1 MPVGKRIGSMTWAGW
16 ISAMPIGNG
25 HSTRAENSAF
35 LKDRCWFIPAT
46 RDNKN
51 SFPRGA
57 AMQHSDV

>member
-1 MPVGKRIGSMTWAGW
+1 MTWAGW